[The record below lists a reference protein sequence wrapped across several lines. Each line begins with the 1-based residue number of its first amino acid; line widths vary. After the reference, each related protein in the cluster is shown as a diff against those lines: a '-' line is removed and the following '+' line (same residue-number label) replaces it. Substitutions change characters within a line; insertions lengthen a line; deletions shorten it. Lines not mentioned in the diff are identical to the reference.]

1 MRVPGELRAQQL
13 LIAVYSFPA
22 ASIQAVGDNDHP
34 PGTEAFLDLSTII
47 GIGAAFGL
55 MLMAILQG
63 GPLTI
68 FINVPAL
75 LIVGGGT
82 IGNTLVHY
90 PFGDVFDAFNVAKKT
105 FRYQQMSI
113 NNLISQLMEFANKAR
128 KEGILALQGAME
140 NVDDEFLKKAMQ
152 MAVDGQEPETL
163 RSMLNTEIEYIQIR
177 HGKGAD
183 IFTSIA
189 IYAPAMGMVG
199 TLIGLVQMLQ
209 TMDDPSTIGPAMA
222 VALLTTFYG
231 AVIANIFCAPM
242 AGKLRNR
249 SASEVLVK
257 TLIIEG
263 MQSIL
268 SGENPRIMEQKLHA
282 FIAPKLRE
290 SVFNK

>member
-1 MRVPGELRAQQL
+1 
-13 LIAVYSFPA
+13 
-22 ASIQAVGDNDHP
+22 
-34 PGTEAFLDLSTII
+34 
-47 GIGAAFGL
+47 

-63 GPLTI
+63 GPLSI
-68 FINVPAL
+68 FINVPSIM
-75 LIVGGGT
+75 IVFGGT
-82 IGNTLVHY
+82 FGNTLVHY
-90 PFGDVFDAFNVAKKT
+90 PFGDVFDAINVAKKT
-105 FRYQQMSI
+105 LLHKEISV
-113 NNLISQLMEFANKAR
+113 NDLILQLMEFANHAR

-140 NVDDEFLKKAMQ
+140 SVEDDFLKKAMQ

-163 RSMLNTEIEYIQIR
+163 RSMLNTEIEYIQER

-183 IFTSIA
+183 IFLAIA
-189 IYAPAMGMVG
+189 AYAPAMGMVG

-209 TMDDPSTIGPAMA
+209 TMDDPAAIGPAMA

-231 AVIANIFCAPM
+231 AVIANVFCAPM
-242 AGKLRNR
+242 AGKLKNR
-249 SASEVLVK
+249 SASEVLTK